1 MRSEILEKHQKEKIE
16 VYAIWFR
23 NLPADFRFTW
33 PASTLDDPRVRNF
46 WDAQKVAG
54 DWYAAN
60 LTQRTSG
67 PEWDTWIVYP
77 PGKSFGD
84 AALAWGHPIITS
96 REKLRSELEKVQA
109 SAGPSRASR

>member
-1 MRSEILEKHQKEKIE
+1 VRSEILEKHQKEKIE

-33 PASTLDDPRVRNF
+33 PSSALDDPRVTNF
-46 WDAQKVAG
+46 WDAQKLAG

-96 REKLRSELEKVQA
+96 REKLRSELEKVLKLTER
-109 SAGPSRASR
+109 SRAGK